1 MLNKFRD
8 SLQPILTKLGMTFA
22 SLGPSA
28 NFWTTLSLATSIAAG
43 VVYAITSSSSS
54 SSSSII
60 STTTVLPIIRFSWLY
75 GSVIGSILILI
86 SGFFD
91 VIDGSVARA
100 TKQTS
105 IKGAFLDSSFDKLS
119 ESIIFIGIAVGNL
132 ANPILC
138 MIALSLSIIVS
149 YVRARAESLGV
160 ELKGIGIGE
169 RAERLLII
177 AIIGTVPVAGAMQ
190 WAVVMVAVIAGLTL
204 IQRIAVVLKNL

>member
-1 MLNKFRD
+1 M
-8 SLQPILTKLGMTFA
+8 QPMMRKLGLTFA
-22 SLGPSA
+22 SLGVSA
-28 NFWTTLSLATSIAAG
+28 NFWTTISLATSIAAG
-43 VVYAITSSSSS
+43 AVYAIASSSTT
-54 SSSSII
+54 IGMEV
-60 STTTVLPIIRFSWLY
+60 STIRFSWLY
-75 GSVIGSILILI
+75 ASVIGGILLLI

-105 IKGAFLDSSFDKLS
+105 KKGAFLDSSFDKIS
-119 ESIIFIGIAVGNL
+119 EAIIFIGIAAGNL

-138 MIALSLSIIVS
+138 MIALSLSILVS

-177 AIIGTVPVAGAMQ
+177 AIMGMIPVIGAMQ
-190 WAVVMVAVIAGLTL
+190 WAVIVVSVVAGLTL
-204 IQRIAVVLKNL
+204 IQRIAVASKKL

>member
-43 VVYAITSSSSS
+43 VVYAITS

-169 RAERLLII
+169 RAERLLLI
-177 AIIGTVPVAGAMQ
+177 AIIGMVPVAGAMQ

>member
-43 VVYAITSSSSS
+43 VVYAITSSSS
-54 SSSSII
+54 II
-60 STTTVLPIIRFSWLY
+60 STTTVLPTIRFSWLY

-177 AIIGTVPVAGAMQ
+177 AIIGMVPVAGAMQ

>member
-22 SLGPSA
+22 SLGLSA

-43 VVYAITSSSSS
+43 VVYAITSSSS

-169 RAERLLII
+169 RAERLLLI
-177 AIIGTVPVAGAMQ
+177 AIIGMVPVAGAMQ